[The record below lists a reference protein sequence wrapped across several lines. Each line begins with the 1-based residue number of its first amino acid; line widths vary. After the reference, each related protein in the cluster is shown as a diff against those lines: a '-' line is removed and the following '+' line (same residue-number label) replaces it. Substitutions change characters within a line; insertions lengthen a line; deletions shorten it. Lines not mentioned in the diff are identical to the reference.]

1 MKWAGRQIRVAL
13 KQSWVTLYPIPCHI
27 LVECWVSRPLGAT
40 SISFLWRQ
48 GVPPAKGPPNHLLH
62 PLSGTEKTHWEP
74 WSGNPILIQ
83 QHPGE
88 SMTGSRSTVKF
99 SLTKLMLMCCDFK
112 GKAVHLRDTDV
123 DSSNE
128 KVQQLYKRQK
138 SLCWKLNEISQTKCW
153 AKETRHPGVGT
164 L

>member
-1 MKWAGRQIRVAL
+1 MSRKTDTCCLETVLGHPVPNPMPHTGWMLGFEAPGSAKHFLSLKAG
-13 KQSWVTLYPIPCHI
+13 C
-27 LVECWVSRPLGAT
+27 
-40 SISFLWRQ
+40 
-48 GVPPAKGPPNHLLH
+48 PPTKGPPNHLLR